1 MAKFMH
7 GVPLK
12 LQHQCKGCGVFT
24 FKFMLTEAALCSV
37 CVQNSRNS
45 AAGDVQNR
53 KVLDVPCQNSN
64 NCAEG
69 AIVESE
75 KFELSSQGKK
85 STAALEMNVEAFC
98 NYYPINNIG
107 FLTLTFADDI
117 QCPKEAQK
125 RFKSFYKYCLHKY
138 FGDYIRCYERQEN
151 GRIHY
156 HLILDCK
163 VDILT
168 GFDFK
173 QFYNKKLPR
182 YGRYKSANK
191 ALKAIWKLLRD
202 SMEKY
207 GFGRHEL
214 LPIRTCSARLAKYVG
229 KYISKHV
236 QARIAEDKNVRL
248 VQCSQ
253 DSGHSW
259 KVANSNFSFFSY
271 GSTLWRK
278 KLQTYIETNQDQW
291 NRVQQAF
298 GMVNTIT
305 LNADNYSEMMC
316 FMVGSSWGYKCRDIV
331 LSQEI

>member
-125 RFKSFYKYCLHKY
+125 RLNHSTNTVCTN
-138 FGDYIRCYERQEN
+138 ISVITSVVTN
-151 GRIHY
+151 A
-156 HLILDCK
+156 
-163 VDILT
+163 
-168 GFDFK
+168 
-173 QFYNKKLPR
+173 KK
-182 YGRYKSANK
+182 A
-191 ALKAIWKLLRD
+191 AV
-202 SMEKY
+202 
-207 GFGRHEL
+207 F
-214 LPIRTCSARLAKYVG
+214 
-229 KYISKHV
+229 
-236 QARIAEDKNVRL
+236 
-248 VQCSQ
+248 
-253 DSGHSW
+253 
-259 KVANSNFSFFSY
+259 
-271 GSTLWRK
+271 
-278 KLQTYIETNQDQW
+278 
-291 NRVQQAF
+291 
-298 GMVNTIT
+298 IT
-305 LNADNYSEMMC
+305 T
-316 FMVGSSWGYKCRDIV
+316 
-331 LSQEI
+331 